1 MAKTPSL
8 LNRFISLTASQGIR
22 AWMSTLDYRG
32 YFFDRSVDPI
42 YPSDYPRIYVFWHEY
57 ILVPLYLR
65 GHCNLTMLLSKHR
78 DADVLDR
85 LAYHMGFDCV
95 RGSTYNGATSAL
107 MELARRGRQMHLT
120 ITPDGPRGPRRTLA
134 QGAVFL
140 ASRMQLPIVPFGIG
154 VHNPWRARSWDRFA
168 IPKPMSRV
176 RAFVGPEVWIPRG
189 LDREQLE
196 LRRLG
201 VERLLNMVTEHAEA
215 WAVAGGDVPGSVL
228 GRREGRILGAAG
240 EAARSQLPPPRRP
253 CDAVGGPT
261 FAVGGWDAASGP
273 PSKLAG

>member
-1 MAKTPSL
+1 MASSASL
-8 LNRFISLTASQGIR
+8 LNRLAGFGGSMGIR

-32 YFFDRSVDPI
+32 YFYDPAVDPI
-42 YPSDYPRIYVFWHEY
+42 YPSDHPRIYVFWHEY

-85 LAYHMGFDCV
+85 LAYHLGFDCV

-107 MELARRGRQMHLT
+107 MELARKGRQMHLT

-140 ASRMQLPIVPFGIG
+140 ASRLQLPIVPFGVGIDR
-154 VHNPWRARSWDRFA
+154 PWRAKSWDRFA
-168 IPKPMSRV
+168 IPKPGSRV

-189 LDREQLE
+189 LDRDELE
-196 LRRLG
+196 VRRQG
-201 VERLLNMVTEHAEA
+201 VERMLNGLCEHSEA
-215 WAVAGGDVPGSVL
+215 WAQSGADMPGSVVA
-228 GRREGRILGAAG
+228 RRQGRILGADAG
-240 EAARSQLPPPRRP
+240 SLCESLKPAVEKPRLY
-253 CDAVGGPT
+253 A
-261 FAVGGWDAASGP
+261 GGWDAADP
-273 PSKLAG
+273 ETLAS

>member
-1 MAKTPSL
+1 MTKTASF
-8 LNRFISLTASQGIR
+8 LNRLAGLTASVGIR
-22 AWMSTLDYRG
+22 GWMSTLDYRG

-42 YPSDYPRIYVFWHEY
+42 YPSNYPRIYVFWHEY

-65 GHCNLTMLLSKHR
+65 GNCNLTMLLSKHR

-85 LAYHMGFDCV
+85 LAYHMGFECV

-140 ASRMQLPIVPFGIG
+140 ASRLQLPIVPFGMG
-154 VHNPWRARSWDRFA
+154 VQNPWRAKSWDRFA
-168 IPKPMSRV
+168 IPRPMSRV

-189 LDREQLE
+189 LDRDELE
-196 LRRLG
+196 LRRQG
-201 VERLLNMVTEHAEA
+201 VERLLNSLTTAAEDWAEH
-215 WAVAGGDVPGSVL
+215 GGDVPGSVDAW
-228 GRREGRILGAAG
+228 RQGRILGAAG
-240 EAARSQLPPPRRP
+240 EAARLELPPPDTGASATVSLQSATGDL
-253 CDAVGGPT
+253 DAGS
-261 FAVGGWDAASGP
+261 A
-273 PSKLAG
+273 SKLAG